1 MARLL
6 LVVMLLGT
14 SLAACAPAG
23 GPAPPRPADTPTI
36 APRAA
41 APPAPAPPAP
51 SPLKVEVALPAL
63 TALIWP
69 FVIIRDG
76 PIGAQ
81 EHLALD
87 WTIVETDA
95 RAAQALLGG
104 SVNLAEAAMDAVA
117 RAVDQ
122 GGDVVSIGGNINHPP
137 YAIAA
142 RPEIQSFAELRG
154 KKFAVTDLRGG
165 STVMLKLLLQANGL
179 REGDYDLLPLGGTP
193 NRYTALAN
201 GVVDATILGQ
211 PADFRAQDEGFRIL
225 AYTTDLE
232 YQFTTYAIRRSW
244 GEQNREAV
252 QRILRALVRAHRW
265 LHDPANRERAIE
277 LGERALRSSR
287 TEMERTWDLYYQQ
300 HAGRVMPRNAELNRA
315 GIETVVRTLAE
326 QGEIREGSIERFID
340 ERYLQE
346 VLRAL

>member
-6 LVVMLLGT
+6 LVAVLLSAALG
-14 SLAACAPAG
+14 ACAPAAS
-23 GPAPPRPADTPTI
+23 GPAPPRSDTPV
-36 APRAA
+36 AASQA
-41 APPAPAPPAP
+41 APPAVASAP
-51 SPLKVEVALPAL
+51 SPLRVEVALPAL
-63 TALIWP
+63 TGLIWP

-95 RAAQALLGG
+95 RAVQALLGG
-104 SVNLAEAAMDAVA
+104 SVDLAEAAMDAVA
-117 RAVDQ
+117 RAADQ

-142 RPEIQSFAELRG
+142 RPEITSFAELRG

-252 QRILRALVRAHRW
+252 QRILRALVLAHRW
-265 LHDPANRERAIE
+265 LHDPANRERAVE

-287 TEMERTWDLYYQQ
+287 AEMERTWDLYYQQ

-315 GIETVVRTLAE
+315 GIETVVRTLVE
-326 QGEIREGSIERFID
+326 QGEIREGGIERFID

-346 VLRAL
+346 VLRGL